1 MQLNSG
7 KISINRHQLTFIAL
21 LLSIAFPMASWA
33 DDSIPSW
40 VKRPPAD
47 DSQFMYGVGEG
58 DNLDSAKQ
66 SALKDIAGKL
76 STNVSSESENRDYLS
91 NGVSESSFSQK
102 VNTRIQDVKLSGFDV
117 RESLKR
123 ANKHYV
129 LLAMKRSTFVA
140 DKVNQLNEVNNSID
154 AELQGLSG
162 KNKLLQLLAY
172 NQANTYAIQ
181 GRELVSLI
189 HAADPSQNKQGDLD
203 RYRSF
208 VQKEKALLEQTKF
221 SLNSDASLKP
231 LVRHIKKIMQTN
243 GFQVTSP
250 MRADSIIEL
259 EGSIK
264 EKEIFS
270 TKMVN
275 IDLEILVK
283 TDSEQLVSSNSYQ
296 LKGSSVSSFDS
307 SRDKAMQ
314 QIANE
319 VKSKIDVYRML
330 GLVN

>member
-1 MQLNSG
+1 
-7 KISINRHQLTFIAL
+7 
-21 LLSIAFPMASWA
+21 
-33 DDSIPSW
+33 
-40 VKRPPAD
+40 
-47 DSQFMYGVGEG
+47 
-58 DNLDSAKQ
+58 
-66 SALKDIAGKL
+66 
-76 STNVSSESENRDYLS
+76 
-91 NGVSESSFSQK
+91 
-102 VNTRIQDVKLSGFDV
+102 
-117 RESLKR
+117 
-123 ANKHYV
+123 
-129 LLAMKRSTFVA
+129 
-140 DKVNQLNEVNNSID
+140 
-154 AELQGLSG
+154 
-162 KNKLLQLLAY
+162 
-172 NQANTYAIQ
+172 
-181 GRELVSLI
+181 
-189 HAADPSQNKQGDLD
+189 
-203 RYRSF
+203 
-208 VQKEKALLEQTKF
+208 
-221 SLNSDASLKP
+221 
-231 LVRHIKKIMQTN
+231 
-243 GFQVTSP
+243 